1 MKGDIFMIYC
11 TGDTHGDWTK
21 FSTKIFPE
29 QKEMSRDDFV
39 IICGDFGLWNN
50 NNEENYWLK
59 WLNDKPFTT
68 LFVDGNHENYT
79 RLNSE
84 FETVDFHGGKAHKI
98 RDNIY
103 HLMRGYVFDICDK
116 KIFAFGGAKSHDIND
131 GILDPADFKTKR
143 EFNKEYKCWS
153 KANKMFRV
161 NNISW
166 WKEEMPTEEEMIFG
180 LNTLAE
186 HNYEVDFIITHC
198 APQQVVAMFSGG
210 CYKSDE
216 LTEYFDIVNEKVKFK
231 KWFFGHYHDNK
242 QIMCDFVMLYEQII
256 RIA

>member
-1 MKGDIFMIYC
+1 MIFAI
-11 TGDTHGDWTK
+11 
-21 FSTKIFPE
+21 
-29 QKEMSRDDFV
+29 
-39 IICGDFGLWNN
+39 
-50 NNEENYWLK
+50 
-59 WLNDKPFTT
+59 
-68 LFVDGNHENYT
+68 
-79 RLNSE
+79 
-84 FETVDFHGGKAHKI
+84 
-98 RDNIY
+98 
-103 HLMRGYVFDICDK
+103 K

-166 WKEEMPTEEEMIFG
+166 WKEEMPTEEEMRFG

-242 QIMCDFVMLYEQII
+242 QIMCDYIMLYEQII